1 MDREDLDGLAVRRA
15 LHLLHGREDRLPVA
29 ARLEDERTAPPHVGR
44 LVGEDAHAA
53 DEQRR
58 GTVEVRVD
66 LFERLPA
73 VDPEGR
79 AEIGGQAHGGTAE
92 LSLREPRQGLHP
104 RADGIPR
111 LVAARLLGAHR
122 ERCGAVEEEPR
133 GGIGV
138 LAPRVGEGGDP
149 RLEEAS
155 DLGLEPLE
163 GRGPDGAALGAAVLA
178 RLLGWAL
185 RHAKNLPDR
194 LAAVARQLGS
204 RSRYRSAL
212 AEGTKIPAETLQFL
226 VDSAPDGVAIL
237 VRGVVVFINP
247 RGAQLLGAASPEA
260 VLGTPIARYM
270 PPEDARLTAE
280 RIGAMFRTGVEQPPN
295 EYSVVADPSRTVEIK
310 SIVCRWEGQP
320 AVLAFARDVSDRKAI
335 QQKLVEAD
343 RLTALGTLAAG
354 VAHEIN
360 NPLTYVEL
368 GLQRIEHATRGHA
381 VAAEVRELLGNVE
394 HGVAR
399 IAAITRSLR
408 TFARSDDAPPS
419 PVDVRAVLER
429 ALQMLDNQLRHEA
442 IVSCDLAD
450 APPVLGN
457 ASKLEQVFVNLLNNA
472 RHALAGEP
480 RRIDV
485 GLVTEGDT
493 VVVTVRDTGT
503 GIPAAI
509 RHRVFEPFFTTR
521 AVGDGMGLG
530 LPVCKS
536 IVESLGGTIEIDSTE
551 GAGTTARVTLRAHRD
566 AGGDDASP
574 TPDAPPPRSAARRRV
589 LLVDDDALVRHA
601 VARALEP
608 HHDVT
613 AVDGGAA
620 ALAALATSR
629 FDVILC
635 DVMMPGM
642 SGRELFARIAALHP
656 GLERRLVF
664 ITGGTFTAELD
675 AFLVGSGNRRLTKPF
690 PMAELLEAIERL
702 TGP

>member
-1 MDREDLDGLAVRRA
+1 V
-15 LHLLHGREDRLPVA
+15 
-29 ARLEDERTAPPHVGR
+29 
-44 LVGEDAHAA
+44 
-53 DEQRR
+53 
-58 GTVEVRVD
+58 
-66 LFERLPA
+66 
-73 VDPEGR
+73 
-79 AEIGGQAHGGTAE
+79 
-92 LSLREPRQGLHP
+92 
-104 RADGIPR
+104 
-111 LVAARLLGAHR
+111 
-122 ERCGAVEEEPR
+122 
-133 GGIGV
+133 
-138 LAPRVGEGGDP
+138 
-149 RLEEAS
+149 
-155 DLGLEPLE
+155 
-163 GRGPDGAALGAAVLA
+163 
-178 RLLGWAL
+178 
-185 RHAKNLPDR
+185 
-194 LAAVARQLGS
+194 
-204 RSRYRSAL
+204 
-212 AEGTKIPAETLQFL
+212 AEGPKIPAETLQFL

-247 RGAQLLGAASPEA
+247 RGAELLGAASPEA
-260 VLGTPIARYM
+260 VLGTPIAQYM

-368 GLQRIEHATRGHA
+368 GLHRIEQATRGHA
-381 VAAEVRELLGNVE
+381 VAAEVRELLADVE

-399 IAAITRSLR
+399 IATITRSLR

-442 IVSCDLAD
+442 IVACDLAD
-450 APPVLGN
+450 APAIFGN

-485 GLVTEGDT
+485 GLVTQGDT

-536 IVESLGGTIEIDSTE
+536 IVESLGGTIEIDSIE
-551 GAGTTARVTLRAHRD
+551 GAGTTVRVTLRAYRD
-566 AGGDDASP
+566 AAAAVP
-574 TPDAPPPRSAARRRV
+574 TPDAPPPRTAARRRV

-601 VARALEP
+601 VARSLEP
-608 HHDVT
+608 HHEVT
-613 AVDGGAA
+613 SVDGGRA
-620 ALAALATSR
+620 ALAALATSS
-629 FDVILC
+629 FDAILC

-642 SGRELFARIAALHP
+642 SGRELFERVAELHP

-664 ITGGTFTAELD
+664 ITGGTFAADLD
-675 AFLVGSGNRRLTKPF
+675 AFLVSSGNRCLTKPF
-690 PMAELLEAIERL
+690 RMNELLEAIERL
-702 TGP
+702 AGP